1 MTEHPR
7 VDRSVGRRVPEPL
20 GARDL
25 ADRQDR
31 AAAVLRAAGAAGR
44 RASPASGRC
53 GGTTSP
59 AAVCGVPAP
68 RSAGI

>member
-1 MTEHPR
+1 M
-7 VDRSVGRRVPEPL
+7 